1 MAELVDVPICAV
13 CGGINCRHG
22 QPSELMV
29 KVPAEQQIA
38 FLEEAL
44 RHLEKRLAEL
54 QRGGNK
60 NP

>member
-1 MAELVDVPICAV
+1 
-13 CGGINCRHG
+13 
-22 QPSELMV
+22 MV
-29 KVPAEQQIA
+29 KVPAEKQIA

-60 NP
+60 KP

>member
-1 MAELVDVPICAV
+1 MAELVDVAICAV

-29 KVPAEQQIA
+29 KMPAEQQIA

-44 RHLEKRLAEL
+44 GHLEKRLAEL
-54 QRGGNK
+54 ESGGK
-60 NP
+60 QKT